1 MSSTSTVVSTLRL
14 EFSITY
20 FGQPPFSTQILV
32 VGGGPS
38 GTYAA
43 AALAREGFLVTLLEK
58 DIFPRYH
65 IGETFLAS
73 LKTFLKFIDV
83 LDKVNDFGFA
93 VKVGAAVKLNQ
104 HKREGYTDFTMG
116 GTAPERA
123 SWSVTRADFD
133 DLLFKHAAECGATTI
148 DGVQITAIKFSPD
161 DPKKPVAAEW
171 KSVQGSGEIKFD
183 WLVDASGKN
192 GIMSTRYLKN
202 RKFTQA
208 LKNIAIWGYWEGH
221 GVYMPGTSRENAP
234 WFEALT
240 DETGWAWFIPLH
252 NGTVSVG
259 VVLSETASKT
269 KKAHSLDIEAH
280 YRTELKLAP
289 GLMKLIGDGRL
300 VSEIKS
306 AGDYSYSSSNNQYS
320 GPNYRI
326 VGDAGADIQ
335 LDPLFSSGVHLAFS
349 GALSAALTISA
360 SIRGHCTEEE
370 AMAFHNQKIGVS
382 YTRFTVVVLGVYK
395 QIHAQESS
403 VLSDIDEDNFDRAFD
418 FIRPVIQGD
427 SDTHSKMEEIQKTI
441 NFLAE
446 TPGIV
451 GTDPEAAE
459 KLRQRLPSEMAD
471 NGPFLEK
478 RVITQLSG
486 DDQEAKDLL
495 ERMNS
500 KKAIT
505 GMYNWADNFAGD
517 NLPGFSVVL
526 EKGSLGLQRE

>member
-1 MSSTSTVVSTLRL
+1 MSSTSTV
-14 EFSITY
+14 
-20 FGQPPFSTQILV
+20 PPSSTQILV

-104 HKREGYTDFTMG
+104 HKREGCLYSSFFNLL
-116 GTAPERA
+116 A
-123 SWSVTRADFD
+123 ADFD
-133 DLLFKHAAECGATTI
+133 DLLFKHAAECGAKTI
-148 DGVQITAIKFSPD
+148 DGVQITAVKFSPD

-171 KSVQGSGEIKFD
+171 KSAQGSGEIKFD

-192 GIMSTRYLKN
+192 GIMSTRYLRN

-478 RVITQLSG
+478 KVITQLSG

-526 EKGSLGLQRE
+526 KKGSLGLQRE